1 MDYDVLILGGGIVG
15 CAAAYELSKYNL
27 NIALIEKDY
36 DIADDVALVN
46 SAIVYDGTESDD
58 SLMSKLEFMGSELM
72 PEITSKFN
80 VPYKKCGF
88 LLVAEDAASEK
99 NIEELYK
106 KALAKGT
113 KNVRL
118 ISGEEVHEME
128 PNLNVKALKAI
139 YSTNT
144 AITLPYDLAI
154 AYGEVAFDNG
164 VNFKLEEEVIDIKK
178 INKGYKVIT
187 NKNRFTCNIVVNT
200 TPNEDYSIDVK
211 EKLHRNKINMDYFLM
226 GENVKANFSSIIIS
240 KKERQRSLTVVPNIQ
255 GSAIVSLYTK
265 DNLSYR
271 DSLDKISQII
281 GTVNHEDIRSYRKA
295 EFHNDSL
302 IIDDS
307 MIHQGYIKVVGKHYG
322 LVAMTPAIAKIVCE
336 TIKNNNQN
344 CTLKKNHMDKRRDF
358 FRFRDL
364 DNETRNKIIKINK
377 DYGKIIC
384 ACSLVSEGEVVDAIR
399 RPLGARTIE
408 GIKRRTGAMS
418 GFCGGSD
425 CLVRIAGI
433 LSRETGKPM
442 IDIVK
447 DSKNSKLVVGRI
459 KEFDEM

>member
-46 SAIVYDGTESDD
+46 SAIVYDGAESDD

-88 LLVAEDAASEK
+88 LIVAEDMASEK
-99 NIEELYK
+99 NVEELYE
-106 KALAKGT
+106 KAIARGI
-113 KNVRL
+113 KNVSL
-118 ISGEEVHEME
+118 LSGEEVQKME
-128 PNLNVKALKAI
+128 PNLRTKALKAL

-144 AITLPYDLAI
+144 AVTLPYDLAI

-164 VNFKLEEEVIDIKK
+164 VNFKLEEEVLDIKK

-200 TPNEDYSIDVK
+200 TPNEDYSFDVK
-211 EKLHRNKINMDYFLM
+211 EKLRRNKVNMEYFLM
-226 GENVKANFSSIIIS
+226 GESIKSNFSSIIMT
-240 KKERQRSLTVVPNIQ
+240 KREKERNLSVVPNIQ

-265 DNLSYR
+265 ENMSYR
-271 DSLDKISQII
+271 DTLDSISQEI
-281 GTVNHEDIRSYRKA
+281 GPVGNEDIKTYRRA

-322 LVAMTPAIAKIVCE
+322 LVAMTPAIATIVCE
-336 TIKNNNQN
+336 TIKNNNKN
-344 CTLKKNHMDKRRDF
+344 CTLKKNYIDKRRDF

-364 DNETRNKIIKINK
+364 DNEQRNMIIKMNK

-384 ACSLVSEGEVVDAIR
+384 ACSFVTEGEIVDSIR

-418 GFCGGSD
+418 GFCGGSN
-425 CLVRIAGI
+425 CLVRIAAI
-433 LSRETGKPM
+433 LSRETDKPM
-442 IDIVK
+442 TEIVK